1 MNKNTKARKPLLKL
15 NLRKPYLR
23 PEKGSSFEVVSLLQ
37 TDQVWESFLRQS
49 GWLPTRKRR
58 TVLFLLPVKEL
69 NTVRMRT
76 MYYLRSSQVI
86 RSSFFYEI
94 IKFVVLNKESYVTS
108 IGSISMEEKLK
119 LFISLPWIHWMR
131 LWIMMQGLKYLD
143 IETWKRYQLVALDT
157 LYASC
162 GSWCRCLINE
172 TNLTVIWLSPTRQ
185 KFVILFQ
192 TT

>member
-1 MNKNTKARKPLLKL
+1 MSKHTKARKPLLKL
-15 NLRKPYLR
+15 NLRRPCLQ
-23 PEKGSSFEVVSLLQ
+23 PEKRFSFKVFSLLQ
-37 TDQVWESFLRQS
+37 KDQVWESFPRQS
-49 GWLPTRKRR
+49 GRLPARKRR

-76 MYYLRSSQVI
+76 MYYLCSSQVI

-143 IETWKRYQLVALDT
+143 IETWKRY
-157 LYASC
+157 
-162 GSWCRCLINE
+162 
-172 TNLTVIWLSPTRQ
+172 
-185 KFVILFQ
+185 
-192 TT
+192 